1 MSDTPLLE
9 TRGVSVRFGGHVA
22 VKDVSLTVQ
31 PGTVTGLIGP
41 NGAGKTTL
49 FNTITGLQ
57 KPTSG
62 QVFLGGV
69 DVTKLPPHKRAMH
82 AYHVLGDVLTPA
94 EVIVETR
101 EEFEERSE
109 WISTVERTIKEKG
122 QVIYERTG

>member
-69 DVTKLPPHKRAMH
+69 DVTKLPPHKRAGRGW
-82 AYHVLGDVLTPA
+82 HVPSSGSNCSSRCRCVTTCASPETSTRRTA
-94 EVIVETR
+94 ATRSTWTARRIVCW
-101 EEFEERSE
+101 S
-109 WISTVERTIKEKG
+109 
-122 QVIYERTG
+122 